1 MSSRPPAS
9 ALAYWITQSG
19 LSKAALA
26 KAITER
32 ARARGHT
39 HIAPDDS
46 RVRGWLRGQ
55 RPRDPV
61 PALLAEVLSSHC
73 GQPLTPADLGYGQAD
88 ASSYR
93 GPGDILTDL
102 GEVTAAQLVAGP
114 DLPPEP
120 AAEPHQP
127 EIALAR
133 LERWAYGHPHPL
145 PTGHGRRLGL
155 SDARRIARQ
164 TDVFREMDNA
174 HGGGAS
180 LMAATGH
187 LASVATTVRTGRY
200 TEPTGR
206 ALYRQVADL
215 AGVVGWMS
223 HDAAQWQA
231 SVRYL
236 TLAVHA
242 ARESNDRELTAHLL
256 QCLARVWGYLGRADT
271 AADCI
276 GLALYGARSAHP
288 VLRAGLHALGGRFA
302 ALQGQETEA
311 LRHIT
316 QALEL
321 FAQEHDQDLPPFA
334 AYLNEAELQSTC
346 GEVLLFLSRTSGH
359 SHHARDA
366 VTMLTSAEHNR
377 PEERA
382 RSRAFDSI
390 GAARSLLVIDDLDGA
405 REAGLR
411 ALDVGADLSSVR
423 VRRRFKDLHR
433 EAGRTPSEITHDLQ
447 ERITQALAT

>member
-1 MSSRPPAS
+1 MSSRPPAT
-9 ALAYWITQSG
+9 ALAHWITQSR
-19 LSKAALA
+19 LSKKTLA
-26 KAITER
+26 KAVTAR
-32 ARARGHT
+32 ARTRGHT
-39 HIAPDDS
+39 HIAPDES

-55 RPRDPV
+55 RPREPV
-61 PALLAEVLSSHC
+61 PVLLAEVLSVHC
-73 GQPLTPADLGYGQAD
+73 GQPLTPADLGYGPAEG
-88 ASSYR
+88 AAYR

-102 GEVTAAQLVAGP
+102 AQATAAQLAAGP
-114 DLPPEP
+114 GLSPEP
-120 AAEPHQP
+120 ETAPHRP
-127 EIALAR
+127 EVALAR
-133 LERWAYGHPHPL
+133 LERWAYGQPHPL
-145 PTGHGRRLGL
+145 LTGDGRRLGA
-155 SDARRIARQ
+155 SDAARMARQ
-164 TDVFREMDNA
+164 TDVFRELDNA

-200 TEPTGR
+200 TEQTGR

-231 SVRYL
+231 AVRYL
-236 TLAVHA
+236 ILAVHA
-242 ARESNDRELTAHLL
+242 AREADDRELTAHLL

-302 ALQGQETEA
+302 ALQGQEAEA
-311 LRHIT
+311 LRHVN
-316 QALEL
+316 QALDL

-334 AYLNEAELQSTC
+334 AYLSEAEINSTC
-346 GEVLLFLSRTSGH
+346 GEVLLFLSRSSGH
-359 SHHARDA
+359 PHHARDA
-366 VTMLTSAEHNR
+366 VTMLNSAEHNR

-382 RSRAFDSI
+382 RSRAFDSV
-390 GAARSLLVIDDLDGA
+390 GAARALLVIDDLDGA

-411 ALDVGADLSSVR
+411 ALEVGADLSSVR
-423 VRRRFKDLHR
+423 VARRLMDLHR
-433 EAGRTPSEITHDLQ
+433 EAGRTPSEITYDLQ
-447 ERITQALAT
+447 ERITHALER

>member
-1 MSSRPPAS
+1 MSSRPPAT
-9 ALAYWITQSG
+9 ALAYWITQSR

-26 KAITER
+26 KAVTER
-32 ARARGHT
+32 ARAHGHT
-39 HIAPDDS
+39 HITPDDS

-61 PALLAEVLSSHC
+61 PALLAEVLSAHC
-73 GQPLTPADLGYGQAD
+73 GQPLTPDDLGYGPAEG
-88 ASSYR
+88 AAYR

-102 GEVTAAQLVAGP
+102 KQVTAAQLAAGP

-120 AAEPHQP
+120 ETAPHQP
-127 EIALAR
+127 EAALAR
-133 LERWAYGHPHPL
+133 LERWAYGQPHPL
-145 PTGHGRRLGL
+145 SAGEGRRLGA
-155 SDARRIARQ
+155 SDAARMARQ
-164 TDVFREMDNA
+164 TDVFRELDNA
-174 HGGGAS
+174 HGGGAG

-200 TEPTGR
+200 TEQTGR

-242 ARESNDRELTAHLL
+242 AREADDRELTAHLL
-256 QCLARVWGYLGRADT
+256 QCLARVWGYLGRANT

-276 GLALYGARSAHP
+276 GLALYGARNAHP

-302 ALQGQETEA
+302 ALQGQEPEA
-311 LRHIT
+311 LRHVGL
-316 QALEL
+316 ALDL
-321 FAQEHDQDLPPFA
+321 FAQEHDQPLPPFA
-334 AYLNEAELQSTC
+334 AYLSEAEINSTC

-359 SHHARDA
+359 PTTPARPSRCSPQLNATAPRNAPAHAR
-366 VTMLTSAEHNR
+366 SI
-377 PEERA
+377 PSGPPA
-382 RSRAFDSI
+382 RS
-390 GAARSLLVIDDLDGA
+390 
-405 REAGLR
+405 
-411 ALDVGADLSSVR
+411 
-423 VRRRFKDLHR
+423 
-433 EAGRTPSEITHDLQ
+433 
-447 ERITQALAT
+447 